1 MTFLEK
7 SYSTQ
12 DQNHSAPKSCPKNVA
27 LTTRLIHGSGE
38 DELAVRPHSPARHW
52 PPKTGHGRLDAPPGT
67 PWESW
72 SLPGDGAD
80 RGRPV
85 GVAEGYRENPVRP
98 SWAAKLHEENWSKK
112 NKIPTENWGEKM
124 RKKNSKNSKIQRIEN
139 RDEKWKLE
147 S

>member
-1 MTFLEK
+1 MTYSKQIVTDWHLSK
-7 SYSTQ
+7 SYIQRKTKIIQ
-12 DQNHSAPKSCPKNVA
+12 RQNLVQKTA

-38 DELAVRPHSPARHW
+38 DEVAVRPHSPARHW
-52 PPKTGHGRLDAPPGT
+52 RPKTGHGRLDVPPGT

-85 GVAEGYRENPVRP
+85 GVAEGRRENPVRP

-112 NKIPTENWGEKM
+112 NKIPTEN
-124 RKKNSKNSKIQRIEN
+124 
-139 RDEKWKLE
+139 
-147 S
+147 